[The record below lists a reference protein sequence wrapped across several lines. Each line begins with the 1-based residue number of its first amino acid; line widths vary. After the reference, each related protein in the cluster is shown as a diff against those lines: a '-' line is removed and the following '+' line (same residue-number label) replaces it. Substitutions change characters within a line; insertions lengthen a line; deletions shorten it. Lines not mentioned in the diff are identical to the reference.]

1 MADSSAALVPIDQAE
16 VEFYGDSLTATLV
29 DEDGTERVYIPIRP
43 VCEFIGVDWSAQRQR
58 INRDPVLREEVR
70 SVVVT
75 TTQLD
80 RVAGQRATQEM
91 LCLPDTML
99 HGWLFGINAARAKP
113 EVREALI
120 RYQREC
126 YSILARAFS
135 RKDLEQRR
143 ALQQVE
149 AIAMATAELARRQLE
164 QGVDIGRAHDRLDRA
179 GIFVRDLAVEV
190 AELRERLGLGRPIT
204 SEQAEAVRQRV
215 DNVAGLL
222 GGVPGYGG
230 RRKPHAAVWSELKR
244 LFGVPSYRE
253 LTVGQYGAVAA
264 FLDKWAGEISEALEA
279 GGEDGRQ
286 DA

>member
-1 MADSSAALVPIDQAE
+1 MADAIVPVDQAE
-16 VEFYGDSLTATLV
+16 VTFHEDHVAVALVEENGEERIYVAMPALCRNLGLDWAHQRRRIAEDPILSEAVKGVRLDTAPS
-29 DEDGTERVYIPIRP
+29 EDGR
-43 VCEFIGVDWSAQRQR
+43 GGGAQT
-58 INRDPVLREEVR
+58 
-70 SVVVT
+70 VT
-75 TTQLD
+75 
-80 RVAGQRATQEM
+80 
-91 LCLPDTML
+91 CLPL
-99 HGWLFGINAARAKP
+99 EFAHGWLFKVSINRAKP
-113 EVREALI
+113 EVREALV
-120 RYQREC
+120 RYQREV
-126 YSILARAFS
+126 YAVLARAFN
-135 RKDLEQRR
+135 RKSLEQRR
-143 ALQQVE
+143 ALEQVE
-149 AIAMATAELARRQLE
+149 RIAMATAELARRQIE
-164 QGVDIGRAHDRLDRA
+164 QGGDIDRAHTRIDRA
-179 GIFVRDLAVEV
+179 GIFVRDLAIEV